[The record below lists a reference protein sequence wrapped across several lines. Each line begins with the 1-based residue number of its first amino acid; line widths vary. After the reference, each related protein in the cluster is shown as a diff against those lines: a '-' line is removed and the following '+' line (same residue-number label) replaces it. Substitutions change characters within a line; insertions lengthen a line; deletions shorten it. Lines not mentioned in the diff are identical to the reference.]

1 MVAMNTYTAR
11 ARRSGD
17 WWAIDVPELP
27 GVFSQARRL
36 DLVEGM
42 ARDALATMLGVS
54 SDSFSVRVEPVVDDD
69 LARSIE
75 RIRKL
80 QQHQDRLQAEAT
92 ELAAGTAA
100 SLVQRGYTLRDAGRV
115 MGVSFQ
121 RVHQLTKRPARQQR
135 TPTAV
140 DR

>member
-1 MVAMNTYTAR
+1 MSTYTAR

-42 ARDALATMLGVS
+42 ARDAIATMLGVPS
-54 SDSFSVRVEPVVDDD
+54 ESVSVRVEPVLDDD
-69 LARSIE
+69 LARSIQ
-75 RIRKL
+75 RMRKL
-80 QQHQDRLQAEAT
+80 QQQQVRLQAEANQ
-92 ELAAGTAA
+92 LAAGTAA
-100 SLVQRGYTLRDAGRV
+100 RLVERGYTLRDAGRV

-121 RVHQLTKRPARQQR
+121 RVHQLAKRPARKQR
-135 TPTAV
+135 MPTAG